1 MRATHTVSKS
11 FHRASDQSDSDAMK
25 NCFRFALLVLI
36 VLAIFHAG
44 CVRHIPLMT
53 FAFEDEIVA
62 VQKSDI
68 ERVSKTT
75 DAGGGTVVVLVMTN
89 DAQERLARATKKYL
103 NTKVD
108 IYFKNEIISRNITV
122 LEGVAMSE
130 LQIAV
135 ESEDKADEMVNSWKD
150 E

>member
-1 MRATHTVSKS
+1 
-11 FHRASDQSDSDAMK
+11 MK
-25 NCFRFALLVLI
+25 KFFRFTVLIVI

-53 FAFEDEIVA
+53 FAFEDETVA
-62 VQKSDI
+62 IQKSDI

-108 IYFKNEIISRNITV
+108 IYFKNEIVSRNIPV